1 MDNLENT
8 PEIDA
13 TSSELIKKYY
23 KPSYTHLLNK
33 IKDIRAPIKND
44 ILKML
49 LDGQWHSER
58 EIVRTTKKQQYMGV
72 VTLGTMVR
80 SLNHSLKNNYVET
93 KFINGI
99 LHYKISDNYVGLSRA
114 AYREQYRFKM

>member
-1 MDNLENT
+1 MENI
-8 PEIDA
+8 PEIE
-13 TSSELIKKYY
+13 TTPTELIKKYY
-23 KPSYTHLLNK
+23 KPSYSQLLNK
-33 IKDIRAPIKND
+33 IRDIRAPIKND

-58 EIVRTTKKQQYMGV
+58 EIVRSAKKQQYMGV

-80 SLNHSLKNNYVET
+80 ALNHSLKNNYVES
-93 KFINGI
+93 KFINGV

-114 AYREQYRFKM
+114 AYSKYRFKI

>member
-1 MDNLENT
+1 MENI
-8 PEIDA
+8 PENEA
-13 TSSELIKKYY
+13 SSPELIKKYY
-23 KPSYTHLLNK
+23 KPNYTQLLNK
-33 IKDIRAPIKND
+33 IRDIRAPIKND
-44 ILKML
+44 IVKML

-80 SLNHSLKNNYVET
+80 ALNHSLKNNYVET
-93 KFINGI
+93 GEINGV

-114 AYREQYRFKM
+114 AYSKYRFKI